1 MQVLYALHEWR
12 RDYTKYRTFFFPSLQ
27 PNHPPEKAEI
37 LLAATRLGLLGC
49 PMTMVKVADDP
60 NVFADA
66 STRRHHAVSYTVCRG
81 TIFLPP
87 KFPSFAIYIRLRR
100 TIEWELKASCR
111 RCNVG
116 RIPTNGI
123 PTNGTD
129 CVFDRFTLFFSL
141 NASRA
146 CMTRPLSPSNGVT
159 VLDTMRHWEHEPL
172 DDDGSR
178 LMWL

>member
-27 PNHPPEKAEI
+27 QNYPTGRAEVPF
-37 LLAATRLGLLGC
+37 ATTRLGLLGC

-66 STRRHHAVSYTVCRG
+66 STRRHYAVSYAVCRG
-81 TIFLPP
+81 TISSHRKVSP
-87 KFPSFAIYIRLRR
+87 FAIYIRLRR
-100 TIEWELKASCR
+100 TIEWELKVSRR

-129 CVFDRFTLFFSL
+129 CVFDRFTLFFPQRFTCLYDS
-141 NASRA
+141 A
-146 CMTRPLSPSNGVT
+146 PL
-159 VLDTMRHWEHEPL
+159 PL
-172 DDDGSR
+172 ERCHCPRYYAPLGAR
-178 LMWL
+178 TPR